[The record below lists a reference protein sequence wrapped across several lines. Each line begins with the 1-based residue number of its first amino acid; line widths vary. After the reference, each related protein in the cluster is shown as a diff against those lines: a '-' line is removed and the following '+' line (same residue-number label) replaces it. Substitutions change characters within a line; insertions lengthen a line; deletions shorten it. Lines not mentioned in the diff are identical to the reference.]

1 MTLEQTQRRR
11 QAIATIHDIVG
22 AMRAIAAGR
31 IQSAQRAL
39 ASSHRYE
46 DVVLRGILALT
57 TDADSLSVRE
67 PQAKPT
73 LLLVMTSEQPLCG
86 SFNQDVLSLAER
98 RLHELRARGQVR
110 LMVIGHRGSRQL
122 AARGIVPD
130 ATESAATSV
139 QGLRDAVKRVAALI
153 DQRFAAGELGTL
165 RAVYNRY
172 KSISEQVPTDQQILP
187 IDLAKIRE
195 SASPAKT
202 SYDRQ
207 LSDPVLL
214 AGLISQYA
222 FIRLYRIAA
231 DSFASE
237 QASRL
242 TAMDG
247 ATRNTEKMLE
257 SILDLERRERQGEI
271 TRQVLELVA
280 SRFAAG

>member
-39 ASSHRYE
+39 SSSRRYE
-46 DVVLRGILALT
+46 DVVLRAILALT
-57 TDADSLSVRE
+57 ADSNSPLVHES
-67 PQAKPT
+67 QDKPT

-86 SFNQDVLSLAER
+86 NFNQGVLSLADR
-98 RLHELRARGQVR
+98 RLHELREKGKVHV
-110 LMVIGHRGSRQL
+110 MVVGHRGVRQL
-122 AARGIVPD
+122 AARGIVSD
-130 ATESAATSV
+130 AAEPGATSV
-139 QGLRDAVKRVAALI
+139 HGLRDVVKRLATLI
-153 DQRFAAGELGTL
+153 DQRFAAGELGML

-172 KSISEQVPTDQQILP
+172 KSISEQVPTDEQILP

-195 SASPAKT
+195 SALPAKT
-202 SYDRQ
+202 IYNRQ

-214 AGLISQYA
+214 AGVISQYA
-222 FIRLYRIAA
+222 FIRLYRTAA

-247 ATRNTEKMLE
+247 ATRNTEKMLQ

-271 TRQVLELVA
+271 TRQVLELTA

>member
-1 MTLEQTQRRR
+1 MTLEQTQHRR

-22 AMRAIAAGR
+22 ALRAIAAGR

-39 ASSHRYE
+39 ASSRRYE
-46 DVVLRGILALT
+46 DVVLRAILALT
-57 TDADSLSVRE
+57 TDSDSLSVRE
-67 PQAKPT
+67 SQGKPM
-73 LLLVMTSEQPLCG
+73 LMLVMTSEQPLCG
-86 SFNQDVLSLAER
+86 TFNQDVLSLAER
-98 RLHELRARGQVR
+98 RLHELRQEGDVR
-110 LMVIGHRGSRQL
+110 LMVVGHRGSRQL
-122 AARGIVPD
+122 SAHGIVSD
-130 ATESAATSV
+130 ASEAAATSV
-139 QGLRDAVKRVAALI
+139 HGLRDVVKRLATWV

-165 RAVYNRY
+165 RAVYSRY
-172 KSISEQVPTDQQILP
+172 KSISEQVPTDEQILP

-195 SASPAKT
+195 SALPVKAC
-202 SYDRQ
+202 YDRQ

-222 FIRLYRIAA
+222 FIRLYRMAA

-247 ATRNTEKMLE
+247 ATRNTEKMLQ

>member
-11 QAIATIHDIVG
+11 QAIATIHDLVG
-22 AMRAIAAGR
+22 ALRAIAAGR

-39 ASSHRYE
+39 ASSRRYE
-46 DVVLRGILALT
+46 DVVLRAILALT
-57 TDADSLSVRE
+57 TDSDSLSVRE
-67 PQAKPT
+67 AHGKPM
-73 LLLVMTSEQPLCG
+73 LMLVMTSEQPLCG
-86 SFNQDVLSLAER
+86 TFNQDVLSLAER
-98 RLHELRARGQVR
+98 RLHELRQEGDVR
-110 LMVIGHRGSRQL
+110 LMVVGHRGSRQL
-122 AARGIVPD
+122 SGRGIVPD
-130 ATESAATSV
+130 AAEAAATSV
-139 QGLRDAVKRVAALI
+139 HGLRDVVKRLATWV

-165 RAVYNRY
+165 RAVYSRY
-172 KSISEQVPTDQQILP
+172 KSISEQVPTDEQILP
-187 IDLAKIRE
+187 LDLAKIRE
-195 SASPAKT
+195 SALPVKAT
-202 SYDRQ
+202 YDRQ

-222 FIRLYRIAA
+222 YIRLYRMAA

-247 ATRNTEKMLE
+247 ATRSTEKMLQ

-280 SRFAAG
+280 SRFAAD